1 MTRELRDKLGIFLL
15 QKYLEAIK
23 QKRKAKSIRNQPAPK
38 SQKNAVPN
46 YFCTFFSIL
55 EVIHFLWLEWLPK
68 ISSPIIMRRKQQLS
82 HSCIVTFGE
91 WFGQKMHKASN
102 D

>member
-15 QKYLEAIK
+15 QKYLEAIE

-46 YFCTFFSIL
+46 YFCTFFSTYFRSDPLFMVGMAAKNI
-55 EVIHFLWLEWLPK
+55 
-68 ISSPIIMRRKQQLS
+68 ISYHYEEKTATLTLLYQYLIIGS
-82 HSCIVTFGE
+82 
-91 WFGQKMHKASN
+91 
-102 D
+102 